1 MRRRRGREGSWGWW
15 RGGCGGGTRLL
26 LGKGGCQRVS
36 YSFSPLEQG
45 DLESLIGHVVGRE
58 VGMYHSRSSR
68 GR

>member
-26 LGKGGCQRVS
+26 LGRKDVS
-36 YSFSPLEQG
+36 VCRIFFPLGQG

-58 VGMYHSRSSR
+58 MSMYHSRSSR
-68 GR
+68 ER